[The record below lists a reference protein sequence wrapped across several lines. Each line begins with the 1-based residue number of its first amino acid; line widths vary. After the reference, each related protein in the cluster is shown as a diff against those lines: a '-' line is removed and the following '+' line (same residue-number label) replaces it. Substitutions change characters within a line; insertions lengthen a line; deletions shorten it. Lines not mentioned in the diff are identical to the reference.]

1 MHKLVKVKVY
11 GCLWNQILYNTTH
24 FLHCSW
30 NESREIIPSA
40 PESTNRNYH
49 SFLNIQNSNN
59 PLHWTCLP
67 LFTPYFNKDAF
78 FGFLKF
84 FIKKYLY
91 MKLPFPLAWYPSKSQ
106 LGQITTIS
114 TVAVQQSREFHGV
127 ICRPKHIEKYKL
139 NQCKL
144 HHTFST
150 TFLIHFKFLTCC

>member
-24 FLHCSW
+24 FLRCSW

-49 SFLNIQNSNN
+49 SFLNIQKSNN
-59 PLHWTCLP
+59 PLQWTCLP
-67 LFTPYFNKDAF
+67 FFTPYFNKDAF

-91 MKLPFPLAWYPSKSQ
+91 MKLPFPLAWYPSKSSI
-106 LGQITTIS
+106 GS
-114 TVAVQQSREFHGV
+114 NPSGWHDKCNWVSKV
-127 ICRPKHIEKYKL
+127 IL
-139 NQCKL
+139 NPYFVTFWKKNSVDGIQRHRQCCKQD
-144 HHTFST
+144 
-150 TFLIHFKFLTCC
+150 

>member
-24 FLHCSW
+24 FLRCSW

-59 PLHWTCLP
+59 HLHWTCLP

-91 MKLPFPLAWYPSKSQ
+91 MKLPFPLAWYPSKSSI
-106 LGQITTIS
+106 GSNHYSFYWSSATIKRIS
-114 TVAVQQSREFHGV
+114 WSHLQTKTHWK
-127 ICRPKHIEKYKL
+127 I
-139 NQCKL
+139 
-144 HHTFST
+144 
-150 TFLIHFKFLTCC
+150 